1 MPKFLEFQV
10 MLSIIMMVKNM
21 KLLHEIDDKNTICDG
36 GSTALYTTYTVN
48 TVNTIYTVYSVYSVY
63 TVSTVFTI

>member
-10 MLSIIMMVKNM
+10 MLSIMMVKNIKM
-21 KLLHEIDDKNTICDG
+21 KLLHEIDSKNTIER

-48 TVNTIYTVYSVYSVY
+48 TVNTIYTVYSVY